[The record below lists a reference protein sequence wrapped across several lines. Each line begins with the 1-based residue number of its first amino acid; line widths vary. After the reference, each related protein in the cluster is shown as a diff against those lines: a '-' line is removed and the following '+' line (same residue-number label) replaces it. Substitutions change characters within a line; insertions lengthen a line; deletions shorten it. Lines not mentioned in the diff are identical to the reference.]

1 MRRYESVVII
11 GAEMT
16 DDDIRSFAERYG
28 EIIKNGNG
36 EVIKLD
42 DWGVKRLAYHVKK
55 QEKGRYILFDYL
67 GQPELV
73 TELERKFR
81 ISEEVMKFITV
92 KIEDQVD
99 PEALKARMRA
109 EREAQEKPAQEAAT
123 QDSQPQETEQP
134 EPPAEESAPE
144 PVEEAAEEKNVAQ
157 GAKSQAT
164 ESPEA
169 PATDQPTEADVPGE
183 SQTQDS
189 AEVKKEGGE

>member
-42 DWGVKRLAYHVKK
+42 DWGIKRLAYHVKK

-73 TELERKFR
+73 TELERRFR

-92 KIEDQVD
+92 KIEDEVD
-99 PEALKARMRA
+99 PEALKAKMRA
-109 EREAQEKPAQEAAT
+109 EREAREAPAQEA
-123 QDSQPQETEQP
+123 ERP
-134 EPPAEESAPE
+134 EPQDAEKAPE
-144 PVEEAAEEKNVAQ
+144 PVEEPPAPEEKGDSKESAE
-157 GAKSQAT
+157 AT
-164 ESPEA
+164 AEAPESPA
-169 PATDQPTEADVPGE
+169 PEPPTPDQPPDGEVPE
-183 SQTQDS
+183 EPQTQTEES
-189 AEVKKEGGE
+189 AEDKKEGGQ